1 MPMRGRFT
9 FRLLIGPFT
18 AAICFFSVGCMEPQV
33 RYTLDGQGKVHMMV
47 PANWDYRTH
56 YTVPRARLK
65 KIVDSYLGT
74 RYKNSGT
81 SRKGVDCSGFVF
93 LVFQELAHA
102 TFPRSSGKQ
111 WKLGEGVAIDEAR
124 SGDLVFF
131 RGGIFNGINHVGIYM
146 GNNTFI
152 HASNKNGVMYDT
164 LDEDY
169 YKKRFAGIR
178 RIF

>member
-1 MPMRGRFT
+1 MRIVLPALIIAV
-9 FRLLIGPFT
+9 LLIGFE
-18 AAICFFSVGCMEPQV
+18 GCMEPSV
-33 RYTLDGQGKVHMMV
+33 RYSRDADGTMHMMV
-47 PANWDYRTH
+47 PGNWDYRA
-56 YTVPRARLK
+56 YYKVPEARLK

-74 RYKNSGT
+74 RYKNGGT

-93 LVFQELAHA
+93 LVFQELAGA
-102 TFPRSSGKQ
+102 TMPRSSGKQ
-111 WKLGEGVAIDEAR
+111 WKLGTGVAIDEAR
-124 SGDLVFF
+124 PGDLVFF

-146 GNNTFI
+146 GNNAFI

-164 LDEDY
+164 IDEDY

>member
-1 MPMRGRFT
+1 MHA
-9 FRLLIGPFT
+9 RLYLHVLTGGC
-18 AAICFFSVGCMEPQV
+18 AAALALFAAGCMEPSV
-33 RYTLDGQGKVHMMV
+33 RYFRDADGKTHMMV
-47 PANWDYRTH
+47 PGNWDYRTQ
-56 YTVPRARLK
+56 YRVPRTRLK
-65 KIVDSYLGT
+65 KIADSYLGT
-74 RYKNSGT
+74 RYKSGGT

-111 WKLGEGVAIDEAR
+111 RKLGTDVGVDEACA
-124 SGDLVFF
+124 GDLVFF

-146 GNNTFI
+146 GNGTFI

-164 LDEDY
+164 LDEAY